1 MRSLNKL
8 SARAIATARK
18 SGLHGDGGGLYL
30 QVGDTNGSITKSW
43 VFRFMLDRRARKMGL
58 GSIATFTLA
67 EARER
72 ARIARQQLADGVDP
86 IEARR
91 AERDDRRRDEGGQ
104 ITFTDAAAKYL
115 AAHTVGWRNSK
126 HREQWRSTL
135 EKYAIP
141 TLGARPIK
149 AIDAALINAARVV
162 VWAKTPETAQRVR
175 QRIERIIRWVK
186 EGMTLPAASKT
197 KRVRHHAAMPWK
209 ELPEFMADLRQRD
222 SISARALEFTIL
234 CAARTGETIGAT
246 WAELDLGTK
255 TWTVAGERM
264 KAGREHRVPMTDRAL
279 EILRALPREK
289 ASPYVFPGGQAK
301 LPLSNMAML
310 ALLKGLRPDLTVHG
324 FRSAF
329 KDWASESTSH
339 ANIVSEAAL
348 AHTIS
353 DKVEKAYRRGELF
366 EKRKRLMR
374 DWAAYCALPAIATK
388 TSNVTP
394 IRSRT
399 KPAAA

>member
-91 AERDDRRRDEGGQ
+91 AERDDRRRDEGEQ

-149 AIDAALINAARVV
+149 AIDAALINAALVV
-162 VWAKTPETAQRVR
+162 VWAKTPETAQRER
-175 QRIERIIRWVK
+175 QRSELIIRWVT
-186 EGMTLPAASKT
+186 EGMTRPAASKT
-197 KRVRHHAAMPWK
+197 KRVRHHAAMPWQ
-209 ELPEFMADLRQRD
+209 ELPAFMADLRQRD

-246 WAELDLGTK
+246 WEEIDLGTR

-394 IRSRT
+394 IRSQT